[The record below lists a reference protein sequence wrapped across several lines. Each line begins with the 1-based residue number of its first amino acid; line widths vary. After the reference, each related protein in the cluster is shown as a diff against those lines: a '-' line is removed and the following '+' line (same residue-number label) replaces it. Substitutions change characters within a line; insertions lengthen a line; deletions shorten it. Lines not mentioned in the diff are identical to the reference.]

1 MVEGGGGRANKTRK
15 SIFKIH
21 LCCLFMAYLLLICP
35 HLSIAALFFRFFPFL
50 FSVVFFFLNLY
61 LYFYFRKWNR
71 NMGRRRAV
79 WFRFRFNFFSSLPP
93 QKNPFENQKNQRWK
107 NSWSRNTLPLPTRDA
122 SKISRA
128 LLARI
133 INLFFCH
140 ASFFAGIQ
148 ITFFCGFFFSVVHF
162 KPTSLWGEK
171 LAQTFIQRT
180 YVRNEPQ
187 FGTKDRSNWN
197 MRPRRVHLHAFA
209 FALVF
214 ILIHT

>member
-1 MVEGGGGRANKTRK
+1 MVEEGGQGKQNTKKYLQNTLMLSFYGISFTYLPALKYR
-15 SIFKIH
+15 SSFLQIFPLFIF
-21 LCCLFMAYLLLICP
+21 CC
-35 HLSIAALFFRFFPFL
+35 
-50 FSVVFFFLNLY
+50 FFLNLY
-61 LYFYFRKWNR
+61 LYFYFRKWNEIEIWVV
-71 NMGRRRAV
+71 GAQSDSDSALI
-79 WFRFRFNFFSSLPP
+79 FFEPP
-93 QKNPFENQKNQRWK
+93 PPSKNPFENQKNQRWK